1 MNSKQLSIGDPVAS
15 LVGTLYR
22 HHTSSSTTATSSS
35 TTATRKLKRSNTK
48 PKRRANISI
57 FNEHKSLAG
66 VLGAFLAST
75 LVSFASFCLS
85 TGSGSGSSTGH
96 DQSLVAVAVLC
107 SKALFAGAVAATAE
121 AIAVLD
127 WDDNLT
133 LPLLSGLF
141 LQLGSLAFG
150 FEY

>member
-1 MNSKQLSIGDPVAS
+1 MSSKQLSIGDPVAS

-22 HHTSSSTTATSSS
+22 HHTSSA
-35 TTATRKLKRSNTK
+35 TATRKLKHSNTK

-85 TGSGSGSSTGH
+85 TGSGSSTGH
-96 DQSLVAVAVLC
+96 DQSLVSVAALC
-107 SKALFAGAVAATAE
+107 GKALFAGAAAATAE